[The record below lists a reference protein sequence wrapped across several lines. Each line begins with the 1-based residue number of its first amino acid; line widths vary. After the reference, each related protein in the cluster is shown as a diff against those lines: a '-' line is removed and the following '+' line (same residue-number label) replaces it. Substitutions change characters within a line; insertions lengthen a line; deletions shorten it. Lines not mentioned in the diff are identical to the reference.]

1 MPDITMCKGVEC
13 RARKHCYRFMATP
26 DEYRQSWFVRSP
38 GNNKQCEYY
47 YELEVG
53 NMYYNVI
60 DAETGEIYV
69 DMGLSSDA
77 SKFLVNYQCRI
88 VGAPDFIEEAQRSDE
103 DIYVIPS
110 KEVV

>member
-1 MPDITMCKGVEC
+1 
-13 RARKHCYRFMATP
+13 
-26 DEYRQSWFVRSP
+26 
-38 GNNKQCEYY
+38 
-47 YELEVG
+47 
-53 NMYYNVI
+53 MYYNVI

-88 VGAPDFIEEAQRSDE
+88 VGAPDVIEREPSDE